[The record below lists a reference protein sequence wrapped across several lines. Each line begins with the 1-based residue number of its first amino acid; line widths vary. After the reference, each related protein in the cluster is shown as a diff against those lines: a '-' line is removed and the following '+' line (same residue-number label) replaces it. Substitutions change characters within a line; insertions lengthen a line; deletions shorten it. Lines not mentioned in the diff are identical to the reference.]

1 MKDGAA
7 AEKQTMVSRQDI
19 FEEYVSYY
27 RQAGSTELPQG
38 SDAQIVMEGGE
49 ALGRDWTKHLAA
61 FMKASEFLERLCV
74 NLFLQPWKKEFKT
87 LKTFTGPF
95 VYHLLPV
102 LTTSTI
108 DSVLASIGYLPH
120 TDTQLRYVS
129 QYRLREDANPNT
141 AMLVGFEL
149 LLARVECRSLL
160 EFLEQN
166 QPGLQEWS
174 EFLQRRAG
182 QHKMEPVE
190 KMTVG
195 HEEEE
200 EMKKKEEER
209 KKDGEFSISLVHQE
223 KEEDLEVNK
232 QDKSS
237 QLPLS
242 LEATP
247 AVKPQPKPLQN
258 HYSEDKS
265 IIEMHRNYPDLAI
278 RGRPLIQDKTQR
290 ASNSRDSTKAL
301 QITSKNN
308 DANSSKA
315 GTLVYSDYNKSA
327 AIGSKSDCSKPCDI
341 VDSDSRSSSS
351 SSNNSNSGVCSD
363 NKGFNNISTKGGSI
377 HSSSDG
383 GRAED
388 GVSGPQ
394 AISMHITLRAGTRP
408 DPSPRQP
415 HPTAEPPPW
424 TDYQTAAGLQNT
436 TPPRAEAPSLTS
448 MEEEQELNKLAERM
462 GQLSVLGTGE
472 DRGKQEEEKRD
483 EEMRKQEK
491 EANEG
496 DEEEVQVLHKLRN
509 TVEENPPQVLLGHGT
524 SQLDGGILKQ
534 QKQPTLCHP
543 SLQTICNV
551 SDCQTC
557 KGGAGIVGW
566 EGEKRHERDGER
578 GGGEDEHLAQ
588 SYIIVEHKKK

>member
-38 SDAQIVMEGGE
+38 SDAQVGMKAAQFLLREPEPRERFTSFPFYQIVMEGGE

-120 TDTQLRYVS
+120 TDTQLR
-129 QYRLREDANPNT
+129 LREDANPNT

-166 QPGLQEWS
+166 QPGLQVIPEIRVLQPCATDS
-174 EFLQRRAG
+174 QTPLETSAGCYPDLVCLLQTMIVLLLFL
-182 QHKMEPVE
+182 
-190 KMTVG
+190 
-195 HEEEE
+195 
-200 EMKKKEEER
+200 
-209 KKDGEFSISLVHQE
+209 
-223 KEEDLEVNK
+223 
-232 QDKSS
+232 

-315 GTLVYSDYNKSA
+315 GTLVYS
-327 AIGSKSDCSKPCDI
+327 
-341 VDSDSRSSSS
+341 
-351 SSNNSNSGVCSD
+351 
-363 NKGFNNISTKGGSI
+363 
-377 HSSSDG
+377 
-383 GRAED
+383 
-388 GVSGPQ
+388 
-394 AISMHITLRAGTRP
+394 
-408 DPSPRQP
+408 
-415 HPTAEPPPW
+415 
-424 TDYQTAAGLQNT
+424 LQNT

-462 GQLSVLGTGE
+462 GQLS
-472 DRGKQEEEKRD
+472 
-483 EEMRKQEK
+483 
-491 EANEG
+491 
-496 DEEEVQVLHKLRN
+496 VLHKLRN